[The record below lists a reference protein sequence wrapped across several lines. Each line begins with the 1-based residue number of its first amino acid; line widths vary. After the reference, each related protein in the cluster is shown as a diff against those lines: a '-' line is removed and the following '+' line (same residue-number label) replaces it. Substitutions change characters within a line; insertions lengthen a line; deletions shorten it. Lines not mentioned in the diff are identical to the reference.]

1 VTSPISLDYIVT
13 ECGISAV
20 QGDSTAHS
28 RPPPAD
34 GTNVLNDSSKSDPK
48 SSTALVD
55 GDEFDQLWE
64 QEEYRNLDW
73 DALELSL
80 SQNVAEAQAV
90 SNSSADVL

>member
-1 VTSPISLDYIVT
+1 MQWD
-13 ECGISAV
+13 SATPSK
-20 QGDSTAHS
+20 Q
-28 RPPPAD
+28 PPAD
-34 GTNVLNDSSKSDPK
+34 GTSVLDGRDKFDPK

-80 SQNVAEAQAV
+80 SQNVP
-90 SNSSADVL
+90 